1 MAAALARKR
10 ISRKRMC
17 VEGFEA
23 LQFSEGQ
30 GKAGLAA
37 MNFNLWGCGMRH
49 LLANFAVATLV
60 LVSGAAG
67 ATPGA
72 TDASGCHASAR
83 NGYHCHAKKPGKATE
98 RQADQRRN
106 AEDRRLRRE
115 CKGRPN
121 AGACLGYAS

>member
-1 MAAALARKR
+1 MY
-10 ISRKRMC
+10 
-17 VEGFEA
+17 VGGFEA
-23 LQFSEGQ
+23 LQFNAGQ
-30 GKAGLAA
+30 GKAGLVA

-49 LLANFAVATLV
+49 LLTNFAVATLV

-72 TDASGCHASAR
+72 TDANGCHQSAKM
-83 NGYHCHAKKPGKATE
+83 GYHCHAKKAGAASKQGDKRA
-98 RQADQRRN
+98 A

-121 AGACLGYAS
+121 AGACLGYAN

>member
-1 MAAALARKR
+1 
-10 ISRKRMC
+10 
-17 VEGFEA
+17 
-23 LQFSEGQ
+23 
-30 GKAGLAA
+30 
-37 MNFNLWGCGMRH
+37 MRH

-98 RQADQRRN
+98 RQADKRRT

>member
-1 MAAALARKR
+1 
-10 ISRKRMC
+10 
-17 VEGFEA
+17 
-23 LQFSEGQ
+23 
-30 GKAGLAA
+30 
-37 MNFNLWGCGMRH
+37 MRH

-72 TDASGCHASAR
+72 TDASGCHTSAR
-83 NGYHCHAKKPGKATE
+83 HGYHCHAKKPGKATE
-98 RQADQRRN
+98 RQEDQRRT

>member
-1 MAAALARKR
+1 
-10 ISRKRMC
+10 MC
-17 VEGFEA
+17 VKGFEA
-23 LQFSEGQ
+23 LQFNVEQ

-37 MNFNLWGCGMRH
+37 INFNLWGCGMRH
-49 LLANFAVATLV
+49 LLANFTIATLA

-72 TDASGCHASAR
+72 TDANGCHQSAKM
-83 NGYHCHAKKPGKATE
+83 GYHCHAVKLGPETKKTE
-98 RQADQRRN
+98 KREAAYERKQ
-106 AEDRRLRRE
+106 RRE

>member
-10 ISRKRMC
+10 ISREGVC
-17 VEGFEA
+17 VKGFEA
-23 LQFSEGQ
+23 LQFNAGQ
-30 GKAGLAA
+30 GKAGRAA
-37 MNFNLWGCGMRH
+37 MNFNLGGCGMRH
-49 LLANFAVATLV
+49 LLANFTIATLV

-72 TDASGCHASAR
+72 TDANGCHQSAKM
-83 NGYHCHAKKPGKATE
+83 GYHCHAVKPGAAARKAEKREAVEE
-98 RQADQRRN
+98 RKR
-106 AEDRRLRRE
+106 RRE

>member
-1 MAAALARKR
+1 
-10 ISRKRMC
+10 MC
-17 VEGFEA
+17 VKGFEA
-23 LQFSEGQ
+23 LQFNAGQ

-37 MNFNLWGCGMRH
+37 MNFNLGGCGMRH

-72 TDASGCHASAR
+72 TDENGCHQSAKL
-83 NGYHCHAKKPGKATE
+83 GYHCHAVKPGAAARKAEKREAADE
-98 RQADQRRN
+98 RRQ
-106 AEDRRLRRE
+106 RRE
-115 CKGRPN
+115 CKGRQN